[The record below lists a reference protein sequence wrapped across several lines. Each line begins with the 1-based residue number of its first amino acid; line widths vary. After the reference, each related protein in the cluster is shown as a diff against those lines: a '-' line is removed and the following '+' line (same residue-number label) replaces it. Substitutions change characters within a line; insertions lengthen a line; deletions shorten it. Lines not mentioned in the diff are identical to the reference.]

1 MEENNSELQSVVQ
14 SLDLINQNLEEK
26 EAIFEY
32 IKMQVAGMLDN
43 QSDLLFSYLYRLDI
57 DELLIKKVLNGET
70 VEIAGGLAQLIIDRQ
85 LQRLRTRQE
94 YKKNDSSGWAF

>member
-1 MEENNSELQSVVQ
+1 
-14 SLDLINQNLEEK
+14 
-26 EAIFEY
+26 
-32 IKMQVAGMLDN
+32 MLDN

-70 VEIAGGLAQLIIDRQ
+70 AEIAGGLAQLIIDRQ

>member
-70 VEIAGGLAQLIIDRQ
+70 AEIAGGLTQLIIDRQ

-94 YKKNDSSGWAF
+94 YKKNDFSGWAF

>member
-70 VEIAGGLAQLIIDRQ
+70 AEIAGGLAHLIIDRQ
-85 LQRLRTRQE
+85 LQRLRTRQALYYE
-94 YKKNDSSGWAF
+94 Q

>member
-70 VEIAGGLAQLIIDRQ
+70 AEIAGGLAQLIIDRQ